1 MLPDNIAMQV
11 IMKRV
16 GFQVRPGEDL
26 TSVQAYL
33 DL

>member
-1 MLPDNIAMQV
+1 MPPDNIAMQV

-16 GFQVRPGEDL
+16 GFPVRPGADL